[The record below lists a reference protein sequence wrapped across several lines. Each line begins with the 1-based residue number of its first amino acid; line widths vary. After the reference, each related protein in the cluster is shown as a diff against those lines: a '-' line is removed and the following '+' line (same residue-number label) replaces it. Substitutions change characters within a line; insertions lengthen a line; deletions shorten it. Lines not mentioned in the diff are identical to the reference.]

1 MRLPLQATPFFAR
14 RHLLAATG
22 LAALSVCRGGPV
34 LGETSPDHDNPIW
47 QPNNP
52 GDEAFISRAFEMR
65 QAAIEFGDQAYGAV
79 IVRDSVIIG
88 QSWSKVIL
96 DRDPTAHAEM
106 AAIRDATRRIDSRNL
121 AGAVMYST
129 SRPCP
134 MCEAA
139 AYWAGLGQMV
149 FGREKRRGGSPKLC
163 R

>member
-1 MRLPLQATPFFAR
+1 MRPPHQATPCLAR

-22 LAALSVCRGGPV
+22 LAALNVCRGGPV

-47 QPNNP
+47 QPDNP

-65 QAAIEFGDQAYGAV
+65 QTAIEFGDQAYGAV
-79 IVRDSVIIG
+79 IVRDSVVIG
-88 QSWSKVIL
+88 QSWSRVVL
-96 DRDPTAHAEM
+96 DNDPTAHAEM
-106 AAIRDATRRIDSRNL
+106 EAIRDTSRRLTSRHLN
-121 AGAVMYST
+121 GSVMYST

-139 AYWAGLGQMV
+139 AFWAGVGQMV
-149 FGREKRRGGSPKLC
+149 FGRDKRRGGSPKLC